1 MNQYRTWM
9 RKAEDSGRRAYVGD
23 VHPCLCSTGGQRPR
37 LIMRSRS
44 HSPITEASV
53 ITNEREE
60 ERALSRVNG
69 ARHLTLSAP
78 ISAQRGA
85 HASTAQCAPLLVTC
99 AAFPVFRRFISGCGT
114 CHSYSNT

>member
-1 MNQYRTWM
+1 MLDGWT
-9 RKAEDSGRRAYVGD
+9 AAALDHA
-23 VHPCLCSTGGQRPR
+23 LA
-37 LIMRSRS
+37 LRS

-53 ITNEREE
+53 ITNERED

-85 HASTAQCAPLLVTC
+85 HASAAQCVPPHVTC
-99 AAFPVFRRFISGCGT
+99 TAFPVFRRFISGCGT
-114 CHSYSNT
+114 CYSYSNTLTSIPK